1 MTETEEWGPYRNGP
15 ANQISGEEWDIVCAV
30 EQFWHTNRYFPS
42 NKEISEETVTPVERV
57 AELLESPAVKTRLEA
72 RGINY
77 DASPPAKKGELKKNL
92 TRLTDKQ
99 LATAMCI
106 LNVADT
112 RSIQEKLR
120 TLGVPEATYYGW
132 TKSKV
137 FQEFMET
144 QMEDMFGDAMP
155 LAHRALI
162 SKVVNGDM
170 RAIKLFYELTGR
182 YKSQENETV
191 QNVKILVLRLIEI
204 LQRHIKDPVILQA
217 VAEEIKGAIPEISN
231 KG

>member
-155 LAHRALI
+155 LAHRAICAPSNFSMNSLAGTSLRKMRPFRMLRFWFFGLLRFFSVT
-162 SKVVNGDM
+162 SK
-170 RAIKLFYELTGR
+170 
-182 YKSQENETV
+182 
-191 QNVKILVLRLIEI
+191 
-204 LQRHIKDPVILQA
+204 
-217 VAEEIKGAIPEISN
+217 IP
-231 KG
+231 